1 MSKLPLVSVIVPI
14 YNVEKYL
21 RQCIESIVNQTYK
34 ELEIILV
41 DDGSTDSS
49 LEICLE
55 YKKRDSRIVVMH
67 QDNSGA
73 FKARKNAIRV
83 ANGKY
88 VAFVDGDD
96 WIEPDMYYDLVEI
109 MENNHTY
116 MVESGIIDANGYSQ
130 KNRKQKLE
138 IGHYKGERFI
148 NKILPYMLYN
158 GNFFESLISPTI
170 WNKLFLKDAVEIIF
184 NSIEDGGKMA
194 NDTVITYP
202 YLVKYNDIYV
212 TDKYYYHYRVVNNS
226 ITRNQYSDI
235 IGKLNVH
242 IRVIKKYFQE
252 SKYNEILMPQLYMH
266 KLRVYAMYCPEVFD
280 LISNQILSIYGGI
293 NNNDKIVIY
302 GAGKSGVKAYTY
314 IYSHMKENIV
324 AWVDKNYEYLS
335 KEINAVIKN
344 PKEINYKNVDK
355 VIITVLKA
363 DAVKSIKMDLIDMG
377 VDECKINWIPSQFIE
392 SPQYVLDKIDKAMK
406 IY

>member
-1 MSKLPLVSVIVPI
+1 
-14 YNVEKYL
+14 
-21 RQCIESIVNQTYK
+21 
-34 ELEIILV
+34 
-41 DDGSTDSS
+41 
-49 LEICLE
+49 
-55 YKKRDSRIVVMH
+55 
-67 QDNSGA
+67 
-73 FKARKNAIRV
+73 
-83 ANGKY
+83 
-88 VAFVDGDD
+88 
-96 WIEPDMYYDLVEI
+96 
-109 MENNHTY
+109 
-116 MVESGIIDANGYSQ
+116 
-130 KNRKQKLE
+130 
-138 IGHYKGERFI
+138 
-148 NKILPYMLYN
+148 
-158 GNFFESLISPTI
+158 
-170 WNKLFLKDAVEIIF
+170 
-184 NSIEDGGKMA
+184 
-194 NDTVITYP
+194 
-202 YLVKYNDIYV
+202 
-212 TDKYYYHYRVVNNS
+212 
-226 ITRNQYSDI
+226 
-235 IGKLNVH
+235 
-242 IRVIKKYFQE
+242 
-252 SKYNEILMPQLYMH
+252 MPQLYMH